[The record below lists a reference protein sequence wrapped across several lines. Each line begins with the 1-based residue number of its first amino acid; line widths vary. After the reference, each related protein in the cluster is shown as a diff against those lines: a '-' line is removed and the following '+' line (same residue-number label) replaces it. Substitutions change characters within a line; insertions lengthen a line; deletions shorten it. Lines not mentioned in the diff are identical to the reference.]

1 MANPFSPMFT
11 GPSIWHRLGGPF
23 LNLEHGLVGGLQRWS
38 NNSSEPEHDGGQ
50 NVALAVPTGLFLP
63 LLCPTLSAFTI
74 HDYGE

>member
-1 MANPFSPMFT
+1 MT
-11 GPSIWHRLGGPF
+11 G
-23 LNLEHGLVGGLQRWS
+23 E
-38 NNSSEPEHDGGQ
+38 